1 MLETKLRK
9 QYRAIG
15 HHLKPVVMIADKGVS
30 ESVLKE
36 INRALDDHELI
47 KINIKL
53 GDREAMR
60 EVIDQLCEQLN
71 AELVQTIGKMALL
84 LRPNPKAKPQ
94 LSNLTRA
101 H

>member
-30 ESVLKE
+30 EAVLKE

-47 KINIKL
+47 KINVKVAQ
-53 GDREAMR
+53 REIMKQ
-60 EVIDQLCEQLN
+60 VIDDLCQELN
-71 AELVQTIGKMALL
+71 AELVQTIGKMALI
-84 LRPNPKAKPQ
+84 LRANPRAKPH

-101 H
+101 D